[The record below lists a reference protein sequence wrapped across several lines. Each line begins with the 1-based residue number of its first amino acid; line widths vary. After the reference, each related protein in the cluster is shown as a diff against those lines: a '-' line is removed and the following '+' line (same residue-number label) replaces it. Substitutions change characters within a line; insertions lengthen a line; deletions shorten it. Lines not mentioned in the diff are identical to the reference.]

1 MELKLTKKE
10 IKDIEDTILKRVEA
24 IVFSTNRNSAKKD
37 GTYQI
42 KDGPKKNLRNS
53 IKGNKNFI
61 KVRSNKIT
69 IDIETMS
76 YYLFLDEGTT
86 KMEGWFLTE
95 AIFKDEIIREKIKEV
110 TTAASKRATLNM
122 LSVLGK

>member
-1 MELKLTKKE
+1 MELKLTRKE
-10 IKDIEDTILKRVEA
+10 IKEIQDTILKRVEA
-24 IVFSTNRNSAKKD
+24 IVFSTNRSTAKKD
-37 GTYQI
+37 GTRQI
-42 KDGPKKNLRNS
+42 KDRSGDLRNS
-53 IKGNKNFI
+53 IKGNKDFI

-76 YYLFLDEGTT
+76 YYLFLDEGT
-86 KMEGWFLTE
+86 KHMNGWFLTE
-95 AIFKDEIIREKIKEV
+95 AIFEDKIIREKIKEV